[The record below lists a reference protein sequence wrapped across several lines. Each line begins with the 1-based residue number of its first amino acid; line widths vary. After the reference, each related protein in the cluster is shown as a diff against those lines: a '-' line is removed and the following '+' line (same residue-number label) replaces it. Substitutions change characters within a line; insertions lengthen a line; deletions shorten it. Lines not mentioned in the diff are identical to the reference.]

1 MAIVD
6 WREMY
11 RGRGRQAQFGDVP
24 VYTRIFLVRVDDMNT
39 PLQDI
44 SAAPNIAWLAPHP
57 ENPNALL
64 IDSSVQQDG
73 ESPFHYKLTFTYK
86 SGEDIF
92 ASPFDR
98 PDQFSFSGS
107 LASAPAFWHY
117 SGSDNVTKQ
126 IIVNSAGDPIGG
138 LDRDEGE
145 FMVTITGNRPEPFP
159 FVLAQQYVGA
169 INSDTWSGGAPKTW
183 KCMSITGNRKIEEVA
198 GTKYVY
204 WEVNTSLAF
213 RGTTWDLQTWDVG
226 FNELVGGQRRKIKDS
241 NNEPVSE
248 PAALNPNGTAKTP
261 GTPPNIKVFR
271 IYPMLPFNGAFPV
284 IPGTTP

>member
-11 RGRGRQAQFGDVP
+11 RGRGRQTQFGDVP
-24 VYTRIFLVRVDDMNT
+24 VYTRIFLVRVDTMNES
-39 PLQDI
+39 LQAI
-44 SAAPNIAWLAPHP
+44 SAAPGIAWLAPHP

-73 ESPFHYKLTFTYK
+73 DSPFHYKLTFTYK

-92 ASPFDR
+92 ASPLDR

-107 LASAPAFWHY
+107 LASAPAFWFY
-117 SGSDNVTKQ
+117 PNSNDNATKQ

-145 FMVTITGNRPEPFP
+145 FVVTITGNRAEPFP
-159 FVLAQQYVGA
+159 FVQAQSYVGA

-204 WEVNTSLAF
+204 WEVNTSLAY

-241 NNEPVSE
+241 NLEAVSE
-248 PAALNPNGTAKTP
+248 PAALNSNGTAKTA
-261 GTPPNIKVFR
+261 GSPPNIKVFR
-271 IYPMLPFNGAFPV
+271 IYPMLAFNGAFPV
-284 IPGTTP
+284 IPGT

>member
-24 VYTRIFLVRVDDMNT
+24 VYTRIFLVRVDNMNT
-39 PLQDI
+39 PLEDI
-44 SAAPNIAWLAPHP
+44 SAAPGIAWLASHP

-64 IDSSVQQDG
+64 IDSSVAQDG
-73 ESPFHYKLTFTYK
+73 DSPFHYKLTYTYK

-98 PDQFSFSGS
+98 PDQFQFSGS

-117 SGSDNVTKQ
+117 PNNNDNSTKQ
-126 IIVNSAGDPIGG
+126 IIINSAGDPIAG

-145 FMVTITGNRPEPFP
+145 FVVTITGNRPEPFP
-159 FVLAQQYVGA
+159 FIAAQAYVGA
-169 INSDTWSGGAPKTW
+169 INSDTWSGGAPKCW
-183 KCMSITGNRKIEEVA
+183 KCMSISGTRKIEEVA

-204 WEVNTSLAF
+204 WEVVTSLAF

-226 FNELVGGQRRKIKDS
+226 FNQIVGGQRQKIKDS
-241 NNEPVSE
+241 NLEPVSE
-248 PAALNPNGTAKTP
+248 PAALSNGVAKP
-261 GTPPNIKVFR
+261 AGQPPDLKVFR
-271 IYPMLPFNGAFPV
+271 IYPMLAFNGVFTV
-284 IPGTTP
+284 IPGTV

>member
-1 MAIVD
+1 MAVVD

-11 RGRGRQAQFGDVP
+11 RGRGRQAAFGDVP

-39 PLQDI
+39 SLQDV
-44 SAAPNIAWLAPHP
+44 SAAPGINWLAAHP
-57 ENPNALL
+57 ENANALL

-73 ESPFHYKLTFTYK
+73 ESPFHYKVTFTYK

-98 PDQFSFSGS
+98 PDQFQFSGS

-117 SGSDNVTKQ
+117 PIDNNNAATA

-145 FMVTITGNRPEPFP
+145 FVVTITGNRPEPFNY
-159 FVLAQQYVGA
+159 VAAQSYVGA
-169 INSDTWSGGAPKTW
+169 INSDVWSGGGPRTW
-183 KCMSITGNRKIEEVA
+183 KCLSISASRKIEDVA

-204 WEVNTSLAF
+204 WEVNTSLAY
-213 RGTTWDLQTWDVG
+213 RRTTWDLQTWDVG
-226 FNELVGGQRRKIKDS
+226 FNQIVGGQRRKIKDS

-248 PAALNPNGTAKTP
+248 PAALSGGVAKSP
-261 GTPPNIKVFR
+261 GLPPDMKVFR
-271 IYPMLPFNGAFPV
+271 IYPMLPFNGAF
-284 IPGTTP
+284 TPLP